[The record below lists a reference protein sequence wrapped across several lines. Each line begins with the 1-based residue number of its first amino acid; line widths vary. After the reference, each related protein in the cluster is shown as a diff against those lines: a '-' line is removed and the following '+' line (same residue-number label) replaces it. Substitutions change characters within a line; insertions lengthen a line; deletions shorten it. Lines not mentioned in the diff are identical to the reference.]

1 MLSIGFLH
9 GDDEKWE
16 GGHLS
21 QRWKFLTMES
31 ERKSNKEKKKLLK
44 EGLDFFR
51 EFCFSLIMSL
61 PRRPWAVLVGITSES
76 RYSWMVLRVHAI

>member
-21 QRWKFLTMES
+21 RRWKFLTMES
-31 ERKSNKEKKKLLK
+31 KSKSNKEKKKS
-44 EGLDFFR
+44 
-51 EFCFSLIMSL
+51 C
-61 PRRPWAVLVGITSES
+61 
-76 RYSWMVLRVHAI
+76 

>member
-21 QRWKFLTMES
+21 RRWKFLTMES
-31 ERKSNKEKKKLLK
+31 KSKSNKEKKKAVKRRFGLLQRI
-44 EGLDFFR
+44 L
-51 EFCFSLIMSL
+51 L
-61 PRRPWAVLVGITSES
+61 
-76 RYSWMVLRVHAI
+76 